1 MDTNAS
7 GKTKRDWL
15 AFDRVDYLTTKIV
28 LGIAMVGSV
37 VLGIAMVGSV
47 VLGLGRLV
55 VDATTNAPLAVSYT
69 TKVTSGF
76 ELPRGATHDDNATM
90 RLQDA
95 TLGERLGQALPELLL
110 TAMTIAAAWLI
121 FQLLRSTQ
129 AREPFTKQNVKR
141 INAIALIVGLG
152 GMLVQLAQGFANN
165 AIHSTG
171 RLPDP
176 SGLPFVMTFTPLPL
190 VVLLVIA
197 LVGETFR
204 RGIVLRH
211 DVEGLV

>member
-1 MDTNAS
+1 MDINAS
-7 GKTKRDWL
+7 GRTKRDLL
-15 AFDRVDYLTTKIV
+15 AFDRADYLTTKIV
-28 LGIAMVGSV
+28 LGV
-37 VLGIAMVGSV
+37 AMVGSV

-55 VDATTNAPLAVSYT
+55 VDAATNAPPAVSYT

-76 ELPRGATHDDNATM
+76 KVPRGATQDGNATM
-90 RLQDA
+90 QLLLQDA
-95 TLGERLGQALPELLL
+95 TASERLGQALPGLLL
-110 TAMTIAAAWLI
+110 AAMTIAVAWLI

-129 AREPFTKQNVKR
+129 AEEPFTKRNVRR
-141 INAIALIVGLG
+141 INAIALIVGIG
-152 GMLVQLAQGFANN
+152 GMLVQLAQGFADN
-165 AIHSTG
+165 AIHTTG

-176 SGLPFVMTFTPLPL
+176 SDLTFVMTFTPLPL
-190 VVLLVIA
+190 VVMLVIA